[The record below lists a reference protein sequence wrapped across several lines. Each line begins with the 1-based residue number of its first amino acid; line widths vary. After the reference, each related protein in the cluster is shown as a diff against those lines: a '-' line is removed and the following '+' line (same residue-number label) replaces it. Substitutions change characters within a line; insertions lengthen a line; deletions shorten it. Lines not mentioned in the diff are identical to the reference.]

1 MYIVNVKKKIIFV
14 YLIRSSMSCMYK
26 CIYVQNTVHMLDYK
40 LACMS
45 LQTYVCDW
53 RKKGWG

>member
-1 MYIVNVKKKIIFV
+1 
-14 YLIRSSMSCMYK
+14 MYK